1 MASNQDIA
9 NANKLGYVGRT
20 PLTKRNSDSWFTP
33 PEYLDSAHKV
43 LGGIT
48 LDPFS
53 DLKANEIVRAEFFFD
68 EKMDGLTQPWKKSD
82 NTTVFM
88 NPPYSADMVK
98 KCCER
103 FIEAWNQKEIKA
115 GIILVNN
122 ATETRWFQHL
132 LSKANSICFTN
143 HRISFWNADGKVV
156 SNNTRGQAFFYFGS
170 VANQFT
176 EHFRAHGFCQVL
188 NND

>member
-1 MASNQDIA
+1 MTANQNIA
-9 NANKLGYVGRT
+9 NATKLGYVGRKPAT
-20 PLTKRNSDSWFTP
+20 NRNSDSWFTP
-33 PEYLDSAHKV
+33 KVYLDSAHKV
-43 LGGIT
+43 LDGIT

-53 DLKANEIVRAEFFFD
+53 DSKANEIVRAEFFFD
-68 EKMDGLTQPWKKSD
+68 EQIDGLIQSWNKNE

-88 NPPYSADMVK
+88 NPPYSAGMVK
-98 KCCER
+98 KCCDK
-103 FIEAWNQKEIKA
+103 FFEAWRQKEIKA

-132 LSKANSICFTN
+132 LSGANSICFTN

-170 VANQFT
+170 EAILFA
-176 EHFRAHGFCQVL
+176 EYFRMHGYCLLL